1 MGTIKS
7 VSLEEDIVSQRTTM
21 ECLQI
26 FNIAKFRSCLL
37 DSDILMWEVEFSP
50 PHRWGTYPI
59 VGLLLELLKISF
71 AFCSLHS
78 KHCSSSPHR
87 RLKCNRYKLTIAI
100 PRGIWGSCSFLHFFL
115 SIWL

>member
-50 PHRWGTYPI
+50 PHRWGT
-59 VGLLLELLKISF
+59 
-71 AFCSLHS
+71 
-78 KHCSSSPHR
+78 
-87 RLKCNRYKLTIAI
+87 
-100 PRGIWGSCSFLHFFL
+100 
-115 SIWL
+115 